1 MKKMSLL
8 TVIVLAVV
16 VSLSSCNKKS
26 KFEQVDISSVKIDQ
40 KLYRF
45 DKDLFSIPPDSI
57 GDKVPYLVKK
67 YDGFFELFTN
77 QIIRIGSPY
86 DKDFADRLNAFV
98 TDYVV
103 KKTYEYS
110 AKKYKDFT
118 PVYNDLNKAFRY
130 YKYYFPEKDVP
141 DIYTFISGFNTAIA
155 TDSNILGIGL
165 DFYLGKDFEFYP
177 QLALPYY
184 IIRKMEP
191 YMILPDAMRGWL
203 TMEFPPD
210 DSVNTLLANMIYG
223 GKIQY
228 LMEAIMPFVDDTVK
242 FGYTKDQMEWCKEN
256 EEPMWTYLIDKK
268 LLYKTDRLI
277 IKKFVDE
284 APFTIPFGRKSPPK
298 TGIWIGYRI
307 VSKYMSKHPNITLRQ
322 LMAEK
327 NYQKILIM
335 SSYRPG

>member
-1 MKKMSLL
+1 MKKLL
-8 TVIVLAVV
+8 LLFA
-16 VSLSSCNKKS
+16 LPLLLLNACKKEN
-26 KFEQVDISSVKIDQ
+26 KFEKVDISNIQINQ

-45 DKDLFSIPPDSI
+45 DKELFSISPDSLQ
-57 GDKVPYLVKK
+57 DKVPYLIKK
-67 YDGFFELFTN
+67 YDGFLELFSN

-86 DKDFADRLNAFV
+86 EKDFAERLNAFV

-103 KKTYEYS
+103 RKTYEYS
-110 AKKYKDFT
+110 EKKFSDFT
-118 PVYNDLNKAFRY
+118 PIYNDINKAFRY
-130 YKYYFPEKDVP
+130 YKYYFPDKNIP
-141 DIYTFISGFNTAIA
+141 DIYTFISGFNIAIA
-155 TDSNILGIGL
+155 TDSNLLGIGL

-177 QLALPYY
+177 QLALPNY

-203 TMEFPPD
+203 SMEFPPD

-228 LMEAIMPFVDDTVK
+228 LMEAILPFVDDTVK
-242 FGYTKDQMEWCKEN
+242 FCYTKEQLEWCKEN
-256 EEPMWTYLIDKK
+256 EEPMWTYLVDKK

-284 APFTIPFGRKSPPK
+284 APFTVPFGRKSPPK

-307 VSKYMSKHPNITLRQ
+307 VSRFMEKHPEITLQQ

-327 NYQKILIM
+327 NYQKILVM
-335 SSYRPG
+335 SAYRPK